1 MKTNR
6 IKTTFKS
13 YFTFEKSIIA
23 SVRKCF
29 TKENMYSLGKNTLK
43 VLGVGLAFYAATSL
57 IPQSNHTYIATGSV
71 ILLWAIYIISMFYF
85 IAKGLYKLIKL
96 MTDEN
101 TTFSKA
107 ALAKSLLNCF
117 GFFITMVL
125 LLSLASNAVHYISKN
140 TEHNYKHSIHNKQ
153 DSK

>member
-1 MKTNR
+1 MKNNR
-6 IKTTFKS
+6 IKSTFKS
-13 YFTFEKSIIA
+13 YFSTEKRIIA
-23 SVRKCF
+23 TARKFF

-57 IPQSNHTYIATGSV
+57 TPQSNHTYIATGSV

-96 MTDEN
+96 LADKN
-101 TTFSKA
+101 AKFSKA
-107 ALAKSLLNCF
+107 ALTKSLLNCL

-125 LLSLASNAVHYISKN
+125 LISLASNAVHYISKN
-140 TEHNYKHSIHNKQ
+140 TEHNNKHTILNQ
-153 DSK
+153 QTSK